1 MYKKFQEQTQKPV
14 QEFDNL
20 ITKISSIVAGGG
32 DINDIDNLIKTENIV
47 LNNKNQNGKSILH
60 EIVELNDNIIELSN
74 KLKLIVYCLDNNVYI
89 DHINIKLYI
98 IQCLI
103 KDILNNGFVN
113 NYYIEVFYKNDEFYV
128 LDINIL
134 YEIIYAKNSKKNHNT
149 KYKLKSIS

>member
-20 ITKISSIVAGGG
+20 ITKISAIVAGGG